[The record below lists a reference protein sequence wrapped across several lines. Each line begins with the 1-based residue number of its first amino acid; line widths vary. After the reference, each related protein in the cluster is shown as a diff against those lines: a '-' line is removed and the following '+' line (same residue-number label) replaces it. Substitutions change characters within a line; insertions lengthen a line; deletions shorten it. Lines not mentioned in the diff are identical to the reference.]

1 MDSIY
6 HDIPRIY
13 TAFAEWSACMVY
25 LLLLTKSNRK
35 KFFWFKSV
43 TALIIQVLFLEFTGK
58 LPMFLWIPSMMS
70 AALLMYLFILICG
83 KVTVKEGL
91 YCCAKAFLLAELAA
105 SLEWQIQTY
114 LSARGILSNVIGRV
128 VLLFVVYAI
137 VFGSAN
143 RMEKTMFS
151 KSYLAQL
158 SMKEVL
164 TAVGCVGAI
173 FAFSN
178 MSFVVTNSPF
188 TSQIKS
194 DIFIIRTLIDVVG
207 VAILY
212 VLQSRICEYAAEA
225 EMNAMQNTLKNQYE
239 QYRNY
244 LDSVEMIQI
253 KLHDL
258 KHQMAGLRIE
268 TDVTKRKEWLDAM
281 EHELNANEI
290 NMNTGNKVLDAILGA
305 KSLRAKKNHVHM
317 TCVINGKLLDFLHV
331 TDICSIFGNALDN
344 ALENA
349 IMIGN
354 EKKRLIHISVSEQ
367 KGFVFVKIANYCEN
381 PVEIPSGDMPE
392 TTKKDKKNHGF
403 GLKSIRQ
410 SVEKYGGTVTMV
422 MDQSWFELNL
432 LFPKTKVTTQE

>member
-1 MDSIY
+1 MDTIY

-13 TAFAEWSACMVY
+13 TAFAEWFACMVY
-25 LLLLTKSNRK
+25 LLLLTESERK
-35 KFFWFKSV
+35 KSFWFKSAA
-43 TALIIQVLFLEFTGK
+43 ALMIQVLALELTGR
-58 LPMFLWIPSMMS
+58 LPMFLWIPGMIT
-70 AALLMYLFILICG
+70 AALLMYFFILICG
-83 KVTVKEGL
+83 KVTAKECL

-105 SLEWQIQTY
+105 SLEWQLHTY
-114 LSARGILSNVIGRV
+114 LLAMGILFKIGWI
-128 VLLFVVYAI
+128 VLLIAVYTI
-137 VFGSAN
+137 VFVFAK
-143 RMEKTMFS
+143 RMEKAMFS
-151 KSYLAQL
+151 KSYLEQL

-164 TAVGCVGAI
+164 AAVGCVVAI

-188 TSQIKS
+188 TTQIKS
-194 DIFIIRTLIDVVG
+194 DVFIIRTLIDMTG

-212 VLQSRICEYAAEA
+212 VLQSRIGEYAAEA

-244 LDSVEMIQI
+244 LDSAEMIQI
-253 KLHDL
+253 KFHDL
-258 KHQMAGLRIE
+258 KHQIAGLRTE
-268 TDVTKRKEWLDAM
+268 TDAKKRKEWLDAM
-281 EHELNANEI
+281 EQELNVNEI

-305 KSLRAKKNHVHM
+305 KSLRAKKNHIQM
-317 TCVINGKLLDFLHV
+317 TCVINGELLGFLHV

-367 KGFVFVKIANYCEN
+367 KRFIFIKIANYCEN
-381 PVEIPSGDMPE
+381 PVEIKSGNMPE
-392 TTKKDKKNHGF
+392 TTKADKKNHGF

-422 MDQSWFELNL
+422 MDQSWFGLNL
-432 LFPKTKVTTQE
+432 LFPKTKVNAED

>member
-25 LLLLTKSNRK
+25 LLLLMKSERK
-35 KFFWFKSV
+35 KFFEFKSAA
-43 TALIIQVLFLEFTGK
+43 ALVVQILFLELTGR
-58 LPMFLWIPSMMS
+58 LPMFLWIPCMIT
-70 AALLMYLFILICG
+70 AALLMYLFIFICG
-83 KVTVKEGL
+83 KVTAKECL

-105 SLEWQIQTY
+105 SLEWQIHTY
-114 LSARGILSNVIGRV
+114 LLAMGILSKIGAI
-128 VLLFVVYAI
+128 VLLIAVYTI
-137 VFGSAN
+137 VFVLAN
-143 RMEKTMFS
+143 RMEKAMFS
-151 KSYLAQL
+151 KSYLEQL

-164 TAVGCVGAI
+164 AAVGCVVAI

-178 MSFVVTNSPF
+178 MSFVVANSPF
-188 TSQIKS
+188 TTQIKS
-194 DIFIIRTLIDVVG
+194 DVFIIRTLIDVTG

-212 VLQSRICEYAAEA
+212 VLQSRISEYAAEA
-225 EMNAMQNTLKNQYE
+225 EMNAMQNTLKSQYE

-253 KLHDL
+253 KFHDL
-258 KHQMAGLRIE
+258 KHQIAGLKTE
-268 TDVTKRKEWLDAM
+268 TDVEKRAKWLDAM
-281 EHELNANEI
+281 EQELNANEI

-305 KSLRAKKNHVHM
+305 KSLRAKKNHIQM
-317 TCVINGKLLDFLHV
+317 TCVINGKLLEFLHV
-331 TDICSIFGNALDN
+331 TDICSIFGNALEN

-367 KGFVFVKIANYCEN
+367 KGFIFVKIANYCEN
-381 PVEIPSGDMPE
+381 PVEIKSGNMPE
-392 TTKKDKKNHGF
+392 TTKADKKNHGF

-422 MDQSWFELNL
+422 LDQSWFVLNL
-432 LFPKTKVTTQE
+432 LFPKTKVNEED